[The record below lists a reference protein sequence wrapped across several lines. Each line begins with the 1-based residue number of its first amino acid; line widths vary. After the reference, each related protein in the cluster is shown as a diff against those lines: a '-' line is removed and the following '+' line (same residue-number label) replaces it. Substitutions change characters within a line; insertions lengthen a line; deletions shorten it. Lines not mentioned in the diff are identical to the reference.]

1 VSNVLKMRLFRI
13 ALIAASLAAV
23 AGKLSPVGL
32 ADGGL

>member
-23 AGKLSPVGL
+23 AGKFSPIGL

>member
-1 VSNVLKMRLFRI
+1 MLKLHLVRL

-23 AGKLSPVGL
+23 AGAVSPLGL